1 MYTVITRDNN
11 NVIWYFKSKYLSY
24 NWTTEVK
31 EAKKYKTEK
40 DALKMVR
47 KLWLNDKGTYSAHYI
62 KDN

>member
-1 MYTVITRDNN
+1 MYTVITRDKN

-24 NWTTEVK
+24 NWTTYVK

-47 KLWLNDKGTYSAHYI
+47 KLWLNDKGTYSVHYI